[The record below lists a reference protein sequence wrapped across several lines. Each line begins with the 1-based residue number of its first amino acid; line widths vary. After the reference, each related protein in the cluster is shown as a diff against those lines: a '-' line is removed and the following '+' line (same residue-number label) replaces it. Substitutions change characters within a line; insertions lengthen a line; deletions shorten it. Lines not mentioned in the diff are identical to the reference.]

1 MEKKREKVYLETS
14 VVSYYTGR
22 PSRDLITAAHQE
34 VTRIWWERELVK
46 YDVFIS
52 NYVIEEASQ
61 GDPILAKKR
70 IDALNGFQMLNKIDG
85 IKILSDA
92 YIKATSLPEKAR
104 VDTLH
109 MSIATL
115 YQVDFMLSWNC
126 KHIVNAHIIAI
137 ITNVNEE
144 FGLQSPVICTPYEL
158 LEDGYV

>member
-1 MEKKREKVYLETS
+1 MVL
-14 VVSYYTGR
+14 VYYTGR
-22 PSRDLITAAHQE
+22 PSRDLIAAAHQE
-34 VTRIWWERELVK
+34 ITRIWWERELIK
-46 YDVFIS
+46 YDICIS

-70 IDALNGFQMLNKIDG
+70 LDALDGFQMLNIMSD
-85 IKILSDA
+85 IKKLSDA
-92 YIKATSLPEKAR
+92 YINATSLPEKAR

-115 YQVDFMLSWNC
+115 YQMDFMLSWNC

-137 ITNVNEE
+137 ITNVNAE

-158 LEDGYV
+158 MEDYDV